1 MEEFEQI
8 EELIEKAI
16 CIDLK
21 ADIDK
26 YNLDPEESC
35 KQTTDVMKR
44 MGNDLQFSIDY
55 IKRYI
60 EQGFTVLDFLPIFYP
75 LYKSIF
81 NAFTSILYLYRTCYC
96 SLTYDCFDEFVSVEE
111 ELVDKLKEFVD
122 LQEKTTDLFGIDIQF
137 KNLESE
143 QLLRLM
149 ESSYETEPC
158 NDVDSVDGFLNSMK
172 FYGGKM
178 PLYVQLIVY
187 QFNIIVYKFRK
198 YRIERKNSE
207 LAFIY
212 NHRKDTYKSHEFSK
226 EWDRYRKRVIEHDL
240 KFKELNSSNLLKV
253 RESFLQLF
261 ENTTLGKVWY
271 EYDGD
276 EELAYQ
282 ISREQVSKKVFDA
295 YLRDLCILEALDQWI
310 KDLKTDESNL
320 DNMFKSWVDIPALK
334 ESLIY
339 WIQSNIDKQEQW
351 VVVYVAM
358 KEACIIKSNVD
369 PEEWSMRME
378 RMFDSSNVKCKYESF
393 RKLLPKKPN
402 KNKIHTLSLDQ
413 WNENTP
419 YYAMTKSLCT
429 KLKKSKVS
437 FTKESF

>member
-75 LYKSIF
+75 LYKSIL
-81 NAFTSILYLYRTCYC
+81 NTFTAIRDLYRICYC
-96 SLTYDCFDEFVSVEE
+96 NLTKDCFEEFVSVQEYVDGILEE
-111 ELVDKLKEFVD
+111 FKKIKI
-122 LQEKTTDLFGIDIQF
+122 KTQDLFGNEIELKDI
-137 KNLESE
+137 NNEH
-143 QLLRLM
+143 LLRLF
-149 ESSYETEPC
+149 ESRYEK
-158 NDVDSVDGFLNSMK
+158 DGNSDTSTVEEFLNSMK
-172 FYGGKM
+172 FYGSKM
-178 PLYVQLIVY
+178 PLYIQSMIEQYTVIVD
-187 QFNIIVYKFRK
+187 KFRK

-240 KFKELNSSNLLKV
+240 KFKELNSANLLKV